1 MSGHAGDFP
10 ATAARLGTITRS
22 AAVAQPWDAIV
33 LGAGLAGTLAAR
45 GLALAGRRV
54 LLVEAKAFPRDKVCG
69 GCLNPRAQRLL
80 IEQGLREALRRSR
93 PIPLP
98 RLHLACPG
106 RASTWTLE
114 QPLLSIRR
122 STLDEA
128 LVDAAVTAGA
138 EFLPSTFARV
148 MAAQPGG
155 ASRAI
160 LLRPRAVSA
169 GQPSSLDTG
178 DETLFAHAQLVVCSD
193 GLHHPSLA
201 ELPEFRSCIRED
213 SRVGVQATLAGAD
226 SATAPGQLTMV
237 VGGDGYVGMAPV
249 SPGALHVAA
258 AVDPRRLS
266 GGVRPAELVAS
277 ILAEAG
283 HACPRGLHDATWLG
297 TGPLTRHSGAVAGHR
312 LLLAGD
318 AVGYI
323 EPFTG
328 EGMSW
333 ALASAVALVPRALEA
348 IDAWNDEIPSLWQRD
363 LHMAV
368 GRHQWACRVLSRL
381 LRRPRWARAAL
392 RCCDA
397 LPVVR
402 RQLLR
407 HTSGSQRWTPQGNL
421 P

>member
-1 MSGHAGDFP
+1 MSGQESPRD
-10 ATAARLGTITRS
+10 ATNSRAGTISPTQ
-22 AAVAQPWDAIV
+22 AAAQSWDAIL
-33 LGAGLAGTLAAR
+33 LGAGLAGTVAAR

-80 IEQGLREALRRSR
+80 IEQGLREALRRSS

-98 RLHLACPG
+98 HLHLACAG

-128 LVDAAVTAGA
+128 LVDAAVDAGA
-138 EFLPSTFARV
+138 HFLPSTFARV
-148 MAAQPGG
+148 MAAQPGD
-155 ASRAI
+155 ARRAVV
-160 LLRPRAVSA
+160 LRPRSSSA
-169 GQPSSLDTG
+169 GHTSSMEARE
-178 DETLFAHAQLVVCSD
+178 ETLVAHAPLVVCAD
-193 GLHHPSLA
+193 GLNHPSLA
-201 ELPEFRSCIRED
+201 ELPEFRSCIRAD
-213 SRVGVQATLAGAD
+213 SRVGVQATLAEVHN
-226 SATAPGQLTMV
+226 ATNPARLTMV
-237 VGGDGYVGMAPV
+237 VGRDGYVGLAPV
-249 SPGALHVAA
+249 TPGVLHIAA
-258 AVDPRRLS
+258 AVDPRRLM
-266 GGVRPAELVAS
+266 GGVKPAELVAS

-283 HACPRGLHDATWLG
+283 YECPHGLREATWLG

-333 ALASAVALVPRALEA
+333 ALASAVALVPRALQA
-348 IDAWNDEIPSLWQRD
+348 IDAWSDAIPAAWQRD
-363 LHMAV
+363 LQAAV
-368 GRHQWACRVLSRL
+368 GRHQWLCRVLSRL

-397 LPVVR
+397 LPLVR
-402 RQLLR
+402 QQLLR
-407 HTSGSQRWTPQGNL
+407 QTSGSQRWTLQGTL